1 MAAPTCTFDSLNI
14 NDGST
19 YTIMPG
25 IELGARLKTW
35 DEQRSYAGGVTQTNV
50 SEAYIIPMRF
60 PMLVRGSSPSD
71 LDAKVQAINTKID
84 GCAPAAPKNLVYAG
98 TTYEIVATPRISYV
112 LEQSAQNAFWAFID
126 FLPNRNP

>member
-19 YTIMPG
+19 YTILPG
-25 IELGARLKTW
+25 VELGARLKTW

-50 SEAYIIPMRF
+50 SEAYVVPMKF
-60 PMLVRGSSPSD
+60 PMLVKGTSLAD

-84 GCAPAAPKNLVYAG
+84 SCSSASPKNLVWAG
-98 TTYEIVATPRISYV
+98 TTYYIVTTPRVAYV
-112 LEQSAQNAFWAFID
+112 IDASAGAAFWTVFD
-126 FLPNRNP
+126 LQPNRTP